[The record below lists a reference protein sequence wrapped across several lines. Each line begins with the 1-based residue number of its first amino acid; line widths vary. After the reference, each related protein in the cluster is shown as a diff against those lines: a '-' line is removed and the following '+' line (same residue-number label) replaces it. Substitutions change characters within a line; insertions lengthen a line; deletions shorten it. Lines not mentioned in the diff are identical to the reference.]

1 MVLNFGAPHT
11 RVEAGSG
18 SDPQQL
24 DRAWVAGLQTR
35 YHLSE
40 AIGERRFM
48 VVRFTPLGAHLFLRV
63 AMDSLADRAVPLGQ
77 IDAGLAATVTDPVL
91 AASGWAARF
100 DAVERLVGSRIDEA
114 APPAHLE
121 WAWEK
126 LSSTAGQVR
135 AGWLAAEIGCSPR
148 HLIQQFRTGI
158 GLSPKKAAMV
168 LRFNRSIDAVT
179 RAPGPGNSRPG
190 SPRRPYLQG
199 SSPLS
204 GGELAAPWADVAADC
219 GYFDQPHFIRDFR
232 AFAGVTPTEFAR
244 GIPGPRR

>member
-11 RVEAGSG
+11 RVASGSG
-18 SDPQQL
+18 TDPQRL
-24 DRAWVAGLQTR
+24 DGAWVAGLQTR
-35 YHLSE
+35 YHLSD

-48 VVRFTPLGAHLFLRV
+48 VVRFTPLGAHLLLRV
-63 AMDSLADRAVPLGQ
+63 AMDSLAERAVPLEQ
-77 IDAGLAATVTDPVL
+77 IDAGLAAAVTGPVL
-91 AASGWAARF
+91 AASSWADRF
-100 DAVERLVGSRIDEA
+100 DAIERLVGGRIEEA
-114 APPAHLE
+114 APPPHLE
-121 WAWEK
+121 WAWEQ
-126 LSSTAGQVR
+126 LSSTAGQAR

-148 HLIQQFRTGI
+148 QLIQQFRAGI

-168 LRFNRSIDAVT
+168 LRFSRSIDAVT

-204 GGELAAPWADVAADC
+204 AGEPAQPWADVAADC
-219 GYFDQPHFIRDFR
+219 GYFDQPHFIREFR